1 MVESAALV
9 ITTASEKMSKSIEVL
24 KSELATLKAGR
35 ANPQILDRITV
46 EYYGTATPLNQM
58 ANITVPEPRVLM
70 INLWDTK
77 AIKDVEKAIQKSDLG
92 INPTNDGKAIRLI
105 VPELTQERRKELVKL
120 VSKSGESTKVAIRAI
135 RRDANEQFKKL
146 KKDGVSEDE
155 LKTAETKVQK
165 NTDDQIK
172 LVDTIVAEKTKE
184 IMEV

>member
-1 MVESAALV
+1 MVESVELVMSAA
-9 ITTASEKMSKSIEVL
+9 AAKMSKSIEVL

-35 ANPQILDRITV
+35 ANPQILDRIMV
-46 EYYGTATPLNQM
+46 EYYGVATPINQM

-92 INPTNDGKAIRLI
+92 INPSNDGKSIRLI

-120 VSKSGESTKVAIRAI
+120 VSKSGEGTKVAIRSI

-155 LKTAETKVQK
+155 LKTAEIKIQK
-165 NTDDQIK
+165 STDEQIK
-172 LVDTIVAEKTKE
+172 LVDTIVADKTKE